1 MEVTASPMD
10 LDHTWMVQATSFVSF
25 AALAMQVW
33 ELVIHV
39 IDEVEYVWKSKMS
52 PMKVLYIWARYG
64 QLVAQIT
71 NLVTVQLLSLGYF
84 SRQGCANAFLL
95 EIFISQQAILCV
107 EGIQLMR
114 LFALYN
120 QSRRVKYFL
129 LSIFGIST
137 GLEIAGNIATGKMYS
152 TRAKCTMLASAPPD
166 SGLTWFAV
174 GAGMFQVVVLGM
186 TLSKQL
192 STKHTR
198 WARTP
203 LSSLMMKDSLFVFF
217 LLFVVLSTVVGYEAV
232 WSFGPSFWNIAFG
245 WYIALLSIAGC
256 RLIMNMR
263 SLALGP
269 IHSDHE
275 ASIGASEPF
284 YDESDR

>member
-1 MEVTASPMD
+1 
-10 LDHTWMVQATSFVSF
+10 
-25 AALAMQVW
+25 
-33 ELVIHV
+33 
-39 IDEVEYVWKSKMS
+39 
-52 PMKVLYIWARYG
+52 
-64 QLVAQIT
+64 
-71 NLVTVQLLSLGYF
+71 
-84 SRQGCANAFLL
+84 
-95 EIFISQQAILCV
+95 
-107 EGIQLMR
+107 
-114 LFALYN
+114 
-120 QSRRVKYFL
+120 
-129 LSIFGIST
+129 
-137 GLEIAGNIATGKMYS
+137 
-152 TRAKCTMLASAPPD
+152 MLASAPPD